1 MLLKKL
7 SKGDT
12 IGIINPAFK
21 NPDDVYNKYSKMI
34 EIINNMGYKIKFG
47 KTFTLQN
54 GYLAGTDKERAEDLN
69 DMFRDESIKAIICMR
84 GGYGASRM
92 VDLVDYALIKEN
104 PKIICGFSDITV
116 LLNAI
121 YKKTDIP
128 TIHGLVALYIGSK
141 SCDDYSLNDFWKVL
155 TENQKGRVLKN
166 PNDLCK
172 TLISGKVTGKLVGGN
187 LSLIA
192 TMVGT
197 DYEVDFTDKIVF
209 IEEVTEEPYQI
220 DRYLSLIRLRG
231 MLEKAKGFVFGYFSE
246 CEPSEGRKGTQSY
259 VDIIKDYVGKL
270 GKPTIYDFACG
281 HSFPFINLPIG
292 ALVTLDADEK
302 TITIEE
308 EIYE

>member
-54 GYLAGTDKERAEDLN
+54 GYLAGTDEERAEDLN
-69 DMFRDESIKAIICMR
+69 EMFRDESVKAIVCMR

-92 VDLVDYALIKEN
+92 VDLVDYALIKDN
-104 PKIICGFSDITV
+104 PKVICGFSDITV

-121 YKKTDIP
+121 YKKTEIP
-128 TIHGLVALYIGSK
+128 TIHGLVSLYIGSK
-141 SCDDYSLNDFWKVL
+141 VCDDFSLNDFWKVL
-155 TENQKGRVLKN
+155 TEKQKGRVLKN

-172 TLISGKVTGKLVGGN
+172 TLIPGKTTGKLVGGN

-192 TMVGT
+192 TMVGSE
-197 DYEVDFTDKIVF
+197 YEVDFTDKIVF

-220 DRYLSLIRLRG
+220 DRYLSSIRLRG

-246 CEPSEGRKGTQSY
+246 CEPSEGRKGTQTY

-292 ALVTLDADEK
+292 TLVTLDADEK